1 MKRSTTGAGKA
12 YVRRK
17 VGGVGRDELG
27 EVLSVDPRDQTARVR
42 WLRQNRVGEYKLSE
56 LERVRPSRSG

>member
-1 MKRSTTGAGKA
+1 MRSAKTGVGKTYVKR
-12 YVRRK
+12 R
-17 VGGVGRDELG
+17 VGGVVRDELG

-56 LERVRPSRSG
+56 LERVRSA

>member
-1 MKRSTTGAGKA
+1 MKSSRTGAGKA

-17 VGGVGRDELG
+17 VGGVVRDELG

>member
-1 MKRSTTGAGKA
+1 MRRGRTGAGKA
-12 YVRRK
+12 YVKRR
-17 VGGVGRDELG
+17 VGGVVRDELG

-56 LERVRPSRSG
+56 LERVR

>member
-1 MKRSTTGAGKA
+1 MGSGKT
-12 YVRRK
+12 YVRRR
-17 VGGVGRDELG
+17 VGGVVRDELG
-27 EVLSVDPRDQTARVR
+27 EILSVDPRDQTARVR

>member
-1 MKRSTTGAGKA
+1 MRSGRTGAGKA
-12 YVRRK
+12 YVKRR
-17 VGGVGRDELG
+17 VAGVVRDELG

-56 LERVRPSRSG
+56 LERVR